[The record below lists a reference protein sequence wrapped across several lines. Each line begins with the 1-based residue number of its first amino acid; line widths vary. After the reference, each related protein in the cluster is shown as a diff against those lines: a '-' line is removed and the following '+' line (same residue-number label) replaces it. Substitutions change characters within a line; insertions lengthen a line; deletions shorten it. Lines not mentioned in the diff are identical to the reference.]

1 MGDTLMNL
9 SAIRVLRQS
18 YPKSWICLLADQ
30 SVAPLFRDHPDLDE
44 VMSLDFKLFCRKP
57 AYFFQILKK
66 VKFAKFDLAVV
77 SNAHKFLHALV
88 FLAGI
93 RRRAG
98 YARKWSFL
106 LNKKIADDKER
117 ASRHEMESNVAL
129 VKQVCVRDW
138 DGHWEFPAD
147 SSAVLRIQERLN
159 ILPISEKGIVVIHA
173 GSSNPA
179 KRLPAERF
187 AAVADWGLEKGF
199 SVILIGG
206 VEEKEVSLAVIQKIK
221 DRVHDWTGQLSL
233 EELTALFHDP
243 RARALVSVDS
253 GPVHVAWLSGTPV
266 AALYAENVPG
276 SHPSRWGPRD
286 GKSEVIYKPMSDIS
300 VEEACKSL
308 RVILNEPA

>member
-1 MGDTLMNL
+1 MLINFCMRL
-9 SAIRVLRQS
+9 FFWPAF
-18 YPKSWICLLADQ
+18 A
-30 SVAPLFRDHPDLDE
+30 APAGEAPNWR
-44 VMSLDFKLFCRKP
+44 
-57 AYFFQILKK
+57 FF
-66 VKFAKFDLAVV
+66 
-77 SNAHKFLHALV
+77 
-88 FLAGI
+88 
-93 RRRAG
+93 
-98 YARKWSFL
+98 
-106 LNKKIADDKER
+106 LNKKKTDDKER
-117 ASRHEMESNVAL
+117 VSGHEMESNVAL

-179 KRLPAERF
+179 KRWPAERF

-199 SVILIGG
+199 SGLLIGG

-253 GPVHVAWLSGTPV
+253 GPVHVAWLSVTPV
-266 AALYAENVPG
+266 AALYAENVP
-276 SHPSRWGPRD
+276 
-286 GKSEVIYKPMSDIS
+286 E
-300 VEEACKSL
+300 
-308 RVILNEPA
+308 